1 MADGSYSPYAR
12 AIQVAYP
19 PQQSV
24 VQQPTAK
31 PSLWESYRAVL
42 APTPEPT
49 SHLQSAVTGLRH
61 NLEGAAV
68 GAILGAIYGKLG
80 TLDFKGK
87 YPIDGILGALLL
99 ALSVKEVGKPDGFS
113 GDLRA
118 LSQSCMT
125 VMAFRKCADWT
136 APGSKAAAGSEKKDS
151 PPKGLPHS
159 MTSHNSE
166 VSVSGEDPILAFG
179 RKHGFYKDM

>member
-19 PQQSV
+19 PQSV
-24 VQQPTAK
+24 VQQPAAK

-42 APTPEPT
+42 APTPEPV

-113 GDLRA
+113 SDLRA

-136 APGSKAAAGSEKKDS
+136 APSKEAAAGLPRSEGAGD
-151 PPKGLPHS
+151 
-159 MTSHNSE
+159 MTSHNGS
-166 VSVSGEDPILAFG
+166 EDPILAFG
-179 RKHGFYKDM
+179 RKHGFYKDA